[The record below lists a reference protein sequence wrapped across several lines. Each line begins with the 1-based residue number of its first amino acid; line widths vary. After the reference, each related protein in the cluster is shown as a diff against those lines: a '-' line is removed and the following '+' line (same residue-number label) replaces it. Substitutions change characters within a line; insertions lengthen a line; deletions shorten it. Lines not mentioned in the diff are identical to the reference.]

1 MDRDSLGAGS
11 WDVEGGERTLIRGD
25 LGLPQNNRN
34 ISFVLRQPRS
44 VVQRG
49 PPWSS
54 VSRMVSAVAA
64 LFLIF
69 FSHRY
74 QSLQND
80 SPEASFETV
89 GVVRAGGT
97 ATKLT
102 V

>member
-1 MDRDSLGAGS
+1 
-11 WDVEGGERTLIRGD
+11 
-25 LGLPQNNRN
+25 
-34 ISFVLRQPRS
+34 
-44 VVQRG
+44 VQRAG

-54 VSRMVSAVAA
+54 VERVAHGVAA

-102 V
+102 VCEAINTAFSWTARRFHLPSPTW

>member
-1 MDRDSLGAGS
+1 
-11 WDVEGGERTLIRGD
+11 VER
-25 LGLPQNNRN
+25 
-34 ISFVLRQPRS
+34 
-44 VVQRG
+44 
-49 PPWSS
+49 
-54 VSRMVSAVAA
+54 VAA

-80 SPEASFETV
+80 SPEASFETAFQAICKL